1 MNLPALNDMSPAL
14 IILLVILPAFVV
26 FIGLSDHAEEEYK
39 AQGGNGTGGVEGTD
53 EGDGLEDG
61 ADQEVD
67 VGVSLE
73 LDYQGQGQEGEHVIF
88 SCGYVVGCVLFVRV
102 PWHLHQKLLTH
113 QFTFLY
119 IT

>member
-1 MNLPALNDMSPAL
+1 MNLLTLNNMSPAL
-14 IILLVILPAFVV
+14 IIFLIILPAFVV
-26 FIGLSDHAEEEYK
+26 FIGLSGHTEEEDK

-61 ADQEVD
+61 ADEEVN
-67 VGVSLE
+67 VGVSFE
-73 LDYQGQGQEGEHVIF
+73 LDYKGEGQEADHVIF